1 MSTQTEEAPDTLYA
15 GTAGTL
21 CHINGERGT
30 VRGFRYAYG
39 QANPATHAYVV
50 LDERPVMLLVEL
62 GQRVGDRLSWAEIAS
77 AREIDRDEFDRLTG
91 LDEMRRQM
99 GWTL

>member
-1 MSTQTEEAPDTLYA
+1 MRAHTEVPDTLYA
-15 GTAGTL
+15 ETSGTL

-30 VRGFRYAYG
+30 VRGLRYAYG
-39 QANPATHAYVV
+39 HANPATHAYVV

-62 GQRVGDRLSWAEIAS
+62 GQRLGDRLSWAEVTGV
-77 AREIDRDEFDRLTG
+77 REISRDEFDRLTG
-91 LDEMRRQM
+91 LEELRRGM